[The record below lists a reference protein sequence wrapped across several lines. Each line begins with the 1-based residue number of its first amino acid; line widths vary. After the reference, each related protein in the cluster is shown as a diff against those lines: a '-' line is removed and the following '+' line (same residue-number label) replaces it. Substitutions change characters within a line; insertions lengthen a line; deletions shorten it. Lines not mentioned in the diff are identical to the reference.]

1 MISSAASIFPLSV
14 LRKGRNTPVLLP
26 FYHMVSDEQLPF
38 RLNYDYPDIDRFKED
53 LDYLLSHFNPISLEE
68 LSSGENLK
76 NAFHL
81 TFDDGLQSC
90 FNVIAP
96 ILKEKGIPATF
107 FINPAFVDNKDL
119 FHRYKASI
127 LQNFFEK
134 KNLKIE
140 LQNTYA
146 DIDSLDE
153 TADEVGISWQEY
165 LQKEKPYM
173 SLEEI
178 KSLQN
183 DGFTIGA
190 HSWDHPEFWLL
201 DTERQ
206 LDEIRESML
215 WVTENLS
222 TQIKAFA
229 FPFTDV
235 GVSDE
240 VFEIIQNEKICD
252 ITFGTAGLK
261 NELISFHFQRIA
273 MDAPLN
279 KNAKQRFKTA
289 YFSYQIKRLLNKHI
303 ARR

>member
-38 RLNYDYPDIDRFKED
+38 KLNYDYPGIDRFKED

-68 LSSGENLK
+68 LSSGKNLK

-107 FINPAFVDNKDL
+107 FTNPAFVDNKDL

-173 SLEEI
+173 TLEEI

-206 LDEIRESML
+206 LDEIRESMI

-240 VFEIIQNEKICD
+240 VFEVIQNEKICD

-289 YFSYQIKRLLNKHI
+289 YFSYKIKRLLNKHI